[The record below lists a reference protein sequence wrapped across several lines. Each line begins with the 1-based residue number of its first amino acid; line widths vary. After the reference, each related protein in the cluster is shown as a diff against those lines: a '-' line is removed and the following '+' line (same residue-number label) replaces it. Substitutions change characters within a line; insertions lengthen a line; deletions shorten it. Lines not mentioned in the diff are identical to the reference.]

1 MKEIIVTKESFE
13 KEVLASDRPVLVDF
27 YADWCGPCKMIAP
40 VLAEIAEEYGDK
52 VKVCKVNVDKESGLA
67 GSYGVVSI
75 PTILVVEKGQVK
87 EKAVGFRTKSHL
99 LAMLGI

>member
-1 MKEIIVTKESFE
+1 MKEIIVTKENFE

-52 VKVCKVNVDKESGLA
+52 VKVC
-67 GSYGVVSI
+67 
-75 PTILVVEKGQVK
+75 
-87 EKAVGFRTKSHL
+87 
-99 LAMLGI
+99 